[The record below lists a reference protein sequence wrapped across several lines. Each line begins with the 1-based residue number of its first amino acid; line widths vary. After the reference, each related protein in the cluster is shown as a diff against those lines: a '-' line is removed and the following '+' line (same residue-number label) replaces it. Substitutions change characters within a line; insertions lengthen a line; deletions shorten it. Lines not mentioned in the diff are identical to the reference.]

1 MLPLFV
7 LPAKRVGR
15 RLQDLT
21 REQMDLNASMNTTMT
36 ERFGVA
42 GAMLV
47 KLFGRQDQE
56 VGEFGDRAGRVR
68 DIGVRTAL
76 YSRTFF
82 IALGLVGAVGTALIY
97 WIGGQLVI
105 SAGDHA
111 SARSSPSAPTSPGS
125 TRR

>member
-1 MLPLFV
+1 MLV
-7 LPAKRVGR
+7 LEWRLTLLALVVLPIFIIPAKRVGR

-21 REQMDLNASMNTTMT
+21 REQMDLNASMNQTMT

-42 GAMLV
+42 GALLV

-56 VGEFGDRAGRVR
+56 VDEFGSRAGRVR

-82 IALGLVGAVGTALIY
+82 IALGLV
-97 WIGGQLVI
+97 
-105 SAGDHA
+105 
-111 SARSSPSAPTSPGS
+111 
-125 TRR
+125 